1 MLDHEELKGL
11 IGRDALDR
19 DGKSIGYLEHVF
31 SNAETG
37 APEWVGVLAG
47 TFRQHHVLVPL
58 EGAEKVGGSLRVAWP
73 KDLVKEAPR
82 YDKEE
87 PASVGGTE
95 RVRISAAMERDA
107 RAHYGLEVPVGA
119 GTA

>member
-1 MLDHEELKGL
+1 MLDEADLKAL
-11 IGRDALDR
+11 IGRDVEDR

-37 APEWVGVLAG
+37 APEWAGVLTG

-58 EGAEKVGGSLRVAWP
+58 DGAEKAGLGLRVACA
-73 KDLVKEAPR
+73 KDQVKNAPR

-87 PASVGGTE
+87 PGSVGGTE
-95 RVRISAAMERDA
+95 RVRISASTDREA
-107 RAHYGLEVPVGA
+107 RVHYGLDVPVGA
-119 GTA
+119 GSA

>member
-1 MLDHEELKGL
+1 MLEEADLKAL
-11 IGRDALDR
+11 IGRDVEDR

-37 APEWVGVLAG
+37 VPEWAGVLAG

-58 EGAEKVGGSLRVAWP
+58 EGAEKAGGSLRVAYA
-73 KDLVKEAPR
+73 KDQVKDAPR

-95 RVRISAAMERDA
+95 RVRISAAMDREA
-107 RAHYGLEVPVGA
+107 RAHYGLDVPVGA
-119 GTA
+119 GSA

>member
-1 MLDHEELKGL
+1 MLDHAELKGL
-11 IGRDALDR
+11 MGRDVLDR

-37 APEWVGVLAG
+37 VPEWAGVLAG

-58 EGAEKVGGSLRVAWP
+58 EGAEKAGTNLRVAWL
-73 KDLVKEAPR
+73 KDDVKGAPR

-87 PASVGGTE
+87 PRSVGGTE
-95 RVRISAAMERDA
+95 RVRISASMDREA
-107 RAHYGLEVPVGA
+107 RAHYGLDVPVAA
-119 GTA
+119 GSA